1 MTRRGVVIQARMSS
15 ERLPGKVLRPVGDR
29 PMLGCLLDRLAH
41 ARMVHEV
48 VIATSDRLEDDAV
61 AAFAAGAGIPVFRGP
76 LEDVLGRFA
85 AAARTARLDHVVR
98 ISGDSPLLDPSLV
111 DLALTGLAGGRWDAA
126 SNVVGERTYP
136 AGQSVEAMTART
148 LDRLDQ
154 RTTDP
159 ADREHVT
166 PLLYRRPDMF
176 RVLPIRRAPATRVP
190 HLAVDTPEDLD
201 RVVAIVD
208 RMRRPQWSYGLDEVI
223 ELSDAA

>member
-15 ERLPGKVLRPVGDR
+15 ERLPGKVLRPVGGR
-29 PMLGCLLDRLAH
+29 PMLGCLLDRLAR
-41 ARMVHEV
+41 AELVNEI
-48 VIATSDRLEDDAV
+48 VIATSDRPDYDPV
-61 AAFAAGAGIPVFRGP
+61 AAFGAAAGIAVHRGP

-85 AAARTARLDHVVR
+85 TAARIAHLDHVVR
-98 ISGDSPLLDPSLV
+98 VSGDSPLLDPSLV

-136 AGQSVEAMTART
+136 AGQSVEAMTIRT
-148 LDRLDQ
+148 VDRLDE

-166 PLLYRRPDMF
+166 PLLYRRPDLF

-223 ELSDAA
+223 RLSDAA